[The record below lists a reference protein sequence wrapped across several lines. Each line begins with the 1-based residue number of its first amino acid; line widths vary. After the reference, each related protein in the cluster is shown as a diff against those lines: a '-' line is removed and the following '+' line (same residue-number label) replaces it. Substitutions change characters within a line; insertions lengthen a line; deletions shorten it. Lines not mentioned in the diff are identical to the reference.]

1 MSNIFTPY
9 DSIGTENNDMQQN
22 GGGCNF
28 ITSLFGNDNKY
39 INMTQLIIE
48 MIEQGEL
55 EVANKLLIRGNFVP
69 DMEYKDGDGN
79 NLLHSLAKA
88 SCKSEYAKKGLY
100 LLTQSGKNKKAL
112 NCRNKYGKQPLQ
124 YLTNDNDTDIM
135 NYLINNGADVVSD
148 IESDRYEDTYSIPI
162 TIFSNLSA
170 HNEPLKKPQK
180 ITNIFSNHT
189 DSNKNDI
196 LKNII
201 REFNNNDTQQT
212 ELQQTE
218 LQQTDNRTIEHLS
231 NLLNQQSEEKR
242 SIQMNDTDKFVDLMR
257 TMMEGNNNMTGGNKK
272 ITTKKTNAN
281 TITGTRHMRTY
292 SELTEAYNIFGGSEN
307 DDTDVNV
314 KSLLLE
320 RATMSKASKYH
331 KQALEKIQS
340 LLEDKTDIILA
351 KAIKA
356 VIYGEIKQSKPELS
370 NLDRS
375 METIK
380 MITQEKIDE
389 ILKNKDRLNEI
400 ILYLKNKQQV
410 SSNNSTTENDS
421 SNTTN

>member
-1 MSNIFTPY
+1 
-9 DSIGTENNDMQQN
+9 MQQN

-39 INMTQLIIE
+39 INITQLIIE
-48 MIEQGEL
+48 MIEQGDL

-148 IESDRYEDTYSIPI
+148 IERDDYEDTYSIPM

-170 HNEPLKKPQK
+170 HDEPLKKPQK
-180 ITNIFSNHT
+180 ITNIFSKHT

-201 REFNNNDTQQT
+201 REFNNNDT
-212 ELQQTE
+212 QQTE

-257 TMMEGNNNMTGGNKK
+257 TMMEGNNNMIGGNKK

-281 TITGTRHMRTY
+281 TITGTRRMRTY

-307 DDTDVNV
+307 DDTDDADDADGADGNAS
-314 KSLLLE
+314 SLLLE

-356 VIYGEIKQSKPELS
+356 IIYGEIKQSKPELS
-370 NLDRS
+370 NLDKS
-375 METIK
+375 METNK
-380 MITQEKIDE
+380 MITQEKVNE
-389 ILKNKDRLNEI
+389 ILKKNKDRLNEI
-400 ILYLKNKQQV
+400 LLYLKNKQQE
-410 SSNNSTTENDS
+410 SSNKSTTENDS